1 MKKSLRRGKS
11 HFKAGIV
18 ISCLPLRRTCP
29 IPYPRGRYRE
39 FLGHQGLVG
48 KIRLMSNMT
57 AEDVVS
63 EIHSVFQ
70 GAVKKSSFPFTF
82 LQPTGCGSRSLTVP
96 SVSSQ
101 FVWTPQQV
109 AKLGANKGTV
119 YIMLE
124 EELDIEKVCININL
138 INDKFKVCF
147 VIDST

>member
-1 MKKSLRRGKS
+1 MSYSIPSREVQ
-11 HFKAGIV
+11 GIFG
-18 ISCLPLRRTCP
+18 T
-29 IPYPRGRYRE
+29 PRPCRQNTINVKYDR
-39 FLGHQGLVG
+39 
-48 KIRLMSNMT
+48 
-57 AEDVVS
+57 
-63 EIHSVFQ
+63 IHSVFQ

-138 INDKFKVCF
+138 INDKFKYV
-147 VIDST
+147 S

>member
-1 MKKSLRRGKS
+1 
-11 HFKAGIV
+11 
-18 ISCLPLRRTCP
+18 
-29 IPYPRGRYRE
+29 
-39 FLGHQGLVG
+39 
-48 KIRLMSNMT
+48 MSNMT

>member
-1 MKKSLRRGKS
+1 M
-11 HFKAGIV
+11 
-18 ISCLPLRRTCP
+18 
-29 IPYPRGRYRE
+29 
-39 FLGHQGLVG
+39 GHQGLIG

-96 SVSSQ
+96 SVSFCVDSKSCKAWCQ
-101 FVWTPQQV
+101 T
-109 AKLGANKGTV
+109 L